1 MKIRYILILSLLFSQ
16 VNGQTLSDPL
26 IVVGDEYQEKW
37 VDSVYSSMNL
47 VQKVGQ
53 LFVVQ
58 AFSNKGVSHS
68 KKISNEI
75 INNAI
80 GGLIFSNGS
89 PKKQINLTNSYQE
102 LSNIPLLIGMDAEW
116 GLSMRLD
123 STFSFP
129 WNMTLDSSKS

>member
-58 AFSNKGVSHS
+58 AFSNKGVNHS
-68 KKISNEI
+68 KKISE
-75 INNAI
+75 
-80 GGLIFSNGS
+80 
-89 PKKQINLTNSYQE
+89 
-102 LSNIPLLIGMDAEW
+102 
-116 GLSMRLD
+116 
-123 STFSFP
+123 
-129 WNMTLDSSKS
+129 

>member
-26 IVVGDEYQEKW
+26 LVVGDEYQEKW

-58 AFSNKGVSHS
+58 AFSDRGVSHS
-68 KKISNEI
+68 EKISNE
-75 INNAI
+75 
-80 GGLIFSNGS
+80 L
-89 PKKQINLTNSYQE
+89 E
-102 LSNIPLLIGMDAEW
+102 
-116 GLSMRLD
+116 
-123 STFSFP
+123 
-129 WNMTLDSSKS
+129 